1 MRVFPLKK
9 RFPEVRR
16 RAAGIWRSP
25 GRQSDPGWGAL
36 KEMVR
41 GGEGPSLPAAAHP
54 QHSAEQVFGLNG
66 DLVGRGTDG
75 G

>member
-1 MRVFPLKK
+1 M
-9 RFPEVRR
+9 
-16 RAAGIWRSP
+16 G
-25 GRQSDPGWGAL
+25 GTL

-41 GGEGPSLPAAAHP
+41 GSEGPSLPAAAHP